1 MCATAAIC
9 THCQRVSPDIPRIPF
24 SADPCNAILFT
35 LLPFKF
41 FWEQKDTEIV
51 YCARQQSCT
60 DRADMFIGIIRTYER
75 APGTEV
81 VETNQFAEC
90 LQNLF
95 KVPSICQMSSTWFLN
110 QVLFRRESHILNLSL
125 WCSTC
130 LIFNIGQDG
139 EDAISSD

>member
-1 MCATAAIC
+1 
-9 THCQRVSPDIPRIPF
+9 
-24 SADPCNAILFT
+24 
-35 LLPFKF
+35 
-41 FWEQKDTEIV
+41 
-51 YCARQQSCT
+51 
-60 DRADMFIGIIRTYER
+60 MFIGIIRTYER

-95 KVPSICQMSSTWFLN
+95 KVPSICQMSSKWFLN

-125 WCSTC
+125 WRSTC

-139 EDAISSD
+139 DQGEDAISSD